1 MIDLPEFDHM
11 RANPCA
17 CLQHMPTKTARPS
30 SPKSTAPTEAPP
42 KAASATLR
50 KRPAAPRDGL
60 ADLDLLKNSLGYELK
75 LAQVRAYQM
84 WFEALEAKA
93 ISPAR
98 LTALSIISNEPGI
111 SQALLADRLQ
121 IARPSVVK
129 VIDMLEAAGLV
140 ERQAVPDDRRS
151 YALVPTAHGKAE
163 LRDIGRRLQAYEA
176 AIAARL
182 SAAERKQLMNLLAK
196 VAVR

>member
-1 MIDLPEFDHM
+1 MSP
-11 RANPCA
+11 
-17 CLQHMPTKTARPS
+17 QPTPPRG
-30 SPKSTAPTEAPP
+30 APP
-42 KAASATLR
+42 KAASAASATAR
-50 KRPAAPRDGL
+50 KRPAAPRDAL

-84 WFEALEAKA
+84 WFEALEEKA

-151 YALVPTAHGKAE
+151 YALVPTTHGKAE

-182 SAAERKQLMNLLAK
+182 SAAERKQLMSLLAR